1 MDDHELGK
9 LLIVTQTSHA
19 SPAGTRKHPGGD
31 RTGNFLSRAKVT
43 AEIAKTINDGL
54 YFYEQVCIVLP
65 YPIQLKFSR
74 EKIFT
79 DYWSH
84 KILNGKNFT
93 DRHVKFANVISLEI
107 IAGLCCALPLFF
119 VLLRLNMGRIV
130 DFLLLSLVFYVSFIC
145 CCRIFISIL
154 RGRSLIAREK

>member
-54 YFYEQVCIVLP
+54 YFYEQVCVVLP
-65 YPIQLKFSR
+65 YPIQLTFSW
-74 EKIFT
+74 EKILT
-79 DYWSH
+79 DYC
-84 KILNGKNFT
+84 T
-93 DRHVKFANVISLEI
+93 DRHAKFANVISLEI
-107 IAGLCCALPLFF
+107 IAGLCCALPLFLF
-119 VLLRLNMGRIV
+119 YCVQIRGGRIV
-130 DFLLLSLVFYVSFIC
+130 DFLLLS
-145 CCRIFISIL
+145 
-154 RGRSLIAREK
+154 